1 MHSLTDYRGKKVL
14 LYCWAS
20 WRGCRHDLPVWQG
33 IYEETRDKGFVILG
47 IALDIAGEAV
57 VREFIRPAAAGDM
70 PQAIQD
76 IMGLGRGAREA
87 GRRADVSV
95 PDRLRPRRRGTLRC
109 GERADRGLDR
119 RGGTDRPAARARG
132 GERRLSDDEHHD
144 LRDAR
149 GGCRRQQAPPADLR
163 RCAPRLDREGREERA
178 CALARRGPVADGG
191 PDTERGSRGC
201 PLPGWRASSPV
212 REAGRRPATPRR
224 GGPPPPRELE
234 LPPAG
239 NSTLRSGALRLGR
252 GYAGVLAGRDVARRR
267 TLLSADRDEGNAAA
281 LPVSARLSD
290 LAKAGPSRLNRCRTV
305 RCALRRRQLKSAV
318 RACLG

>member
-1 MHSLTDYRGKKVL
+1 ML

-76 IMGLGRGAREA
+76 IMGWDAELAKRAGVPTYPCLIDCDHVVAELYGVVNVPTAVWIDEA
-87 GRRADVSV
+87 GRIVRPPEPAGVSDGFRTMNTTTFEMPAEAAADNK
-95 PDRLRPRRRGTLRC
+95 RRRRIYVD
-109 GERADRGLDR
+109 A
-119 RGGTDRPAARARG
+119 
-132 GERRLSDDEHHD
+132 
-144 LRDAR
+144 LRDWIA
-149 GGCRRQQAPPADLR
+149 
-163 RCAPRLDREGREERA
+163 EGREERA

-267 TLLSADRDEGNAAA
+267 TLLSANRDEGNAAA